1 MTGHVPRVRMSREG
15 RRAQLIELGVDM
27 LSNQTLDELSVDDIA
42 AAAGISRGLLFH
54 YFSSKSDFQLEVV
67 RAAAGQLLEVTA
79 VDESV
84 PVSEELDVSIGSY
97 VDYVTANQSSYIS
110 LVRGAASADPS
121 MQAVFDETRLVLAE
135 RVVQRWTK
143 FGGPEPG
150 PLFEIAVRGWVAFTE
165 EAVIV
170 WLTDYNAAVSRD
182 ELLGLLRET
191 LLRILKDQAA
201 RSGLG

>member
-1 MTGHVPRVRMSREG
+1 MSEHAPRVRMSRED
-15 RRAQLIELGVDM
+15 RRAQLIALGVEM
-27 LSNQTLDELSVDDIA
+27 LSNQTLDDLSVDDIA

-54 YFSSKSDFQLEVV
+54 YFASKSDFQLEVV
-67 RAAAGQLLEVTA
+67 RATAGQLLDVTA
-79 VDESV
+79 VDDSV
-84 PVSEELDVSIGSY
+84 PISAELDVSIGSY

-121 MQAVFDETRLVLAE
+121 MQAVFDETRLVLAGRVIE
-135 RVVQRWTK
+135 RWRK

-150 PLFEIAVRGWVAFTE
+150 PLFELAVRGWVAFTE
-165 EAVIV
+165 EAAIV
-170 WLTDYNAAVSRD
+170 WLTDYKATVSRE

-201 RSGLG
+201 RSGQ